1 MYIFGMPPSAPTDT
15 SSSPGQDEPT
25 RRVMDALRRIVR
37 VLSASAHG
45 PAARRGPTGAQL
57 FVLRQIDAAP
67 GLSIGELAARTLAG
81 QSTVSEVVSRL
92 VERGLAA
99 RRANPTD
106 ARQTRL
112 VLTARG
118 RAVVRDTAPT
128 AQERLAAGLTTL
140 DATERERL
148 APALERW
155 LEAAG
160 PTELAARMVFE
171 DDHAPSRPAS

>member
-1 MYIFGMPPSAPTDT
+1 CPQPEDQQRRRQDLGDVDAVRKPGRKPHSSQRAGDPGDAVGQLVDT
-15 SSSPGQDEPT
+15 VKEHERGEAEPEDEEAGVGAWGGT
-25 RRVMDALRRIVR
+25 GDR
-37 VLSASAHG
+37 HG
-45 PAARRGPTGAQL
+45 GSREWCA
-57 FVLRQIDAAP
+57 
-67 GLSIGELAARTLAG
+67 GEL
-81 QSTVSEVVSRL
+81 
-92 VERGLAA
+92 GLAA

-140 DATERERL
+140 DATEREGL
-148 APALERW
+148 ARALERW

-160 PTELAARMVFE
+160 LTELPATMFFE